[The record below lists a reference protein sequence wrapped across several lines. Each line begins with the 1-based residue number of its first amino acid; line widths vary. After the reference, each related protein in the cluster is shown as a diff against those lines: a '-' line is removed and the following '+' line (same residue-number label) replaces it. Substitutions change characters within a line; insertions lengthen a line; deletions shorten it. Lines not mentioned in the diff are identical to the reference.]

1 MMAFPPTTTFSRLDI
16 HPSALLPRNPALF
29 SKVDRCKYSASFV
42 RDCHS
47 MLPLQTPM
55 QWHLSSGRYH
65 LGKSYQC
72 YGVGDDGLSSV
83 SITQDIDDFIRKAV
97 NMSFFER
104 INWAWNILFPR
115 KLKRTS
121 NAEIAKQRLKMILF
135 SDRCAVTDD
144 AKRKIVNNIV
154 GALSDFVEIDSEDK
168 VQLNVSADP
177 DLGTVYSVTVPVRR
191 VKPEYQEYSESF
203 GDIRNLEYKDVSGQV
218 SAFDIKLDYLSPN
231 DGKA

>member
-1 MMAFPPTTTFSRLDI
+1 MMAFQPTTTSRLDI
-16 HPSALLPRNPALF
+16 HPPFLLRNPAFF
-29 SKVDRCKYSASFV
+29 SKVDRFKCSTSFV
-42 RDCHS
+42 RDCKS
-47 MLPLQTPM
+47 MLPLQIPM
-55 QWHLSSGRYH
+55 QLHLALGRYH
-65 LGKSYQC
+65 VGKSHRC
-72 YGVGDDGLSSV
+72 YGVGDDGLSNV

-97 NMSFFER
+97 DMNFFER
-104 INWAWNILFPR
+104 LNWAWNILFPR

-121 NAEIAKQRLKMILF
+121 NADIAKQRLKMILF
-135 SDRCAVTDD
+135 SDRCDVTDD

-191 VKPEYQEYSESF
+191 VKPEYQEYSEGF
-203 GDIRNLEYKDVSGQV
+203 GDIRNLQYKDISGQV
-218 SAFDIKLDYLSPN
+218 SAFDIKLDYPSPN